1 MSGSAPPASDPDGP
15 EGVETAPRTPTAR
28 GWWWLLAALGA
39 LAVLILLVA
48 EPWSVETEPTPTQTY
63 VPTPTQTA
71 PSPSPSPSI
80 SVAPPG
86 SDAVFDATTSLG
98 LFVTAADLVADVPAA
113 DPGVEERITSGQKG
127 WGLPVGTVVE
137 PDSCVLAVTV
147 VAAPPA
153 FYDVRSWGNEA
164 MDFQQEVTVL
174 TDPAAAR
181 EAFRELVTTIDACP
195 TYREVDTGVEGTS
208 WTAQPAIEGQGVY
221 PSIVLE
227 VDRTVGGTTIPAYEG
242 QMLVGNTIVSWTAQ
256 ALSGGTS
263 ETALATLGDP
273 ESLSAMV
280 QGRAQL
286 AVRALG

>member
-1 MSGSAPPASDPDGP
+1 M
-15 EGVETAPRTPTAR
+15 
-28 GWWWLLAALGA
+28 
-39 LAVLILLVA
+39 
-48 EPWSVETEPTPTQTY
+48 
-63 VPTPTQTA
+63 
-71 PSPSPSPSI
+71 
-80 SVAPPG
+80 
-86 SDAVFDATTSLG
+86 
-98 LFVTAADLVADVPAA
+98 
-113 DPGVEERITSGQKG
+113 
-127 WGLPVGTVVE
+127 
-137 PDSCVLAVTV
+137 LAVTV

-227 VDRTVGGTTIPAYEG
+227 VDRTTGGTTIPAYEG

-263 ETALATLGDP
+263 ETALATLA
-273 ESLSAMV
+273 ELRV
-280 QGRAQL
+280 YQGRTEEAERL
-286 AVRALG
+286 LDRIETHPAARAAVDAKVSEWTGETVDDAGVQDIIAADTRFD